1 MDEADDTTGNRTLL
15 IYVILMCL
23 AFVAMSGSY
32 SGFRLSLKLRQIY
45 FVIRA
50 YCTSY
55 PCINH
60 LNDESYGDTVVVADN
75 VHDNDVYKLLA
86 LANCDSSFFNKS
98 GGELSIGQAQRAALA
113 RTLANEPGI
122 TYRVNFGTNII
133 KQIQRIADVVCLLVD
148 GEIVEILKPDQL
160 STHPT
165 AQRFLQLSS

>member
-1 MDEADDTTGNRTLL
+1 LWEPPSASVLL
-15 IYVILMCL
+15 DGVDICDLDVLSVRCNVGILFQL
-23 AFVAMSGSY
+23 PSIFE
-32 SGFRLSLKLRQIY
+32 I
-45 FVIRA
+45 
-50 YCTSY
+50 
-55 PCINH
+55 
-60 LNDESYGDTVVVADN
+60 VVADN